1 MTKKPT
7 KSDPVNRT
15 EKKTTTAVVE
25 YDKPRLPY
33 HEGIKTKYDV
43 DVAAWRVLTESIFP
57 AAKTPEA
64 IGMALAYCKQRGL
77 DIFKRP
83 VHIVPIWN
91 SAQKKMVE
99 TVWPGISELRTTAS
113 RTRNYAGIDECVF
126 GPTKTAV
133 FKGKVKRDGKWFD
146 ATVEI
151 TYPEWAQITVYRMIG
166 AYRAKFVG
174 PKCYWLETYASIGA
188 TDIPNERW
196 QRASFGQHEKCT
208 EAAALRRA
216 FPEEIGNDYS
226 AEEMEG
232 QRSIEDIGGQVIE
245 AEPEPKGL
253 QAPGPDETKANSNS
267 DSAPGMAGSE
277 QAGATPDWSPE
288 GAPAASEPERGEEAE
303 AFVVELIDPANG
315 AAWLK
320 GVRWQF
326 KAAPDVAAVNEI
338 MDLNLHP
345 HRSVLLTPDLEK
357 AAKARDEAIA
367 RIAKK

>member
-1 MTKKPT
+1 MTKKA
-7 KSDPVNRT
+7 
-15 EKKTTTAVVE
+15 EKKTTAVVE

-33 HEGIKTKYDV
+33 HAGIEKKYEV

-91 SAQKKMVE
+91 SALKKMVE

-113 RTRNYAGIDECVF
+113 RTREYAGIDECVF
-126 GPTKTAV
+126 GPTISRV
-133 FKGKVKRDGKWFD
+133 FKGRVKRGDKWVD
-146 ATVEI
+146 MTVEV
-151 TYPEWAQITVYRMIG
+151 TFPEWAQVTVYRRLG
-166 AYRAKFVG
+166 AYLAKFVG
-174 PKCYWLETYASIGA
+174 PKCFWLETYASIGQ
-188 TDIPNERW
+188 TDIPNDRW

-216 FPEEIGNDYS
+216 FPEEIGNEYT

-232 QRSIEDIGGQVIE
+232 QRSLDDIGGQVIE

-253 QAPGPDETKANSNS
+253 QAPGPNEANSNS
-267 DSAPGMAGSE
+267 DSADGLAGLE
-277 QAGATPDWSPE
+277 QAGATRDWSPE
-288 GAPAASEPERGEEAE
+288 GAPAASHTPEPGRSEEAE
-303 AFVVELIDPANG
+303 AFGVDVIDPAEP
-315 AAWLK
+315 AKWLK

-326 KAAPDVAAVNEI
+326 KNAPDAAAVKAIVE
-338 MDLNLHP
+338 LNINP
-345 HRSVLLTPDLEK
+345 HESVLLPPDI
-357 AAKARDEAIA
+357 AKARTAHNEAIN
-367 RIAKK
+367 RIEKK